1 MYEDHE
7 VDLDHGVAR
16 LFVDFLSLELCV
28 YRWLFLFEVLFLM
41 YRFCESLTC
50 FDISESSSQSEIYRF
65 IMSIASYE
73 V

>member
-7 VDLDHGVAR
+7 VDLDHGVVPR
-16 LFVDFLSLELCV
+16 FVDSLSSELCV
-28 YRWLFLFEVLFLM
+28 YRWLFLIEVLFLM

-50 FDISESSSQSEIYRF
+50 FDFSESSSQSEIYRF
-65 IMSIASYE
+65 IMSIARYE